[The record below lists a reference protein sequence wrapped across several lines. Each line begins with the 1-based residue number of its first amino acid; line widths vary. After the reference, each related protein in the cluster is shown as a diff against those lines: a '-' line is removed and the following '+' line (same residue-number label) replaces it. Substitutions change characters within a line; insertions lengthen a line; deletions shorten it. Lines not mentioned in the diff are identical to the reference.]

1 MAEQRLD
8 RRQIIKGAGTLSA
21 LGVLAAWTA
30 PLATQADGRRHDA
43 EEAPWTYTISID
55 SIANDTN
62 WIAFYGCG
70 TITPPQVEGG
80 GAFVHFDHSTPKP
93 RAIRASGTW
102 KARELLGFAPLGA
115 FGVLVAGV
123 LKMQVDLIALEGTLV
138 PPGEEQV
145 RIPASVQVVVNVH
158 NGGLETGVNEGVT
171 LTYPNGLT
179 FLPVSPPLGQTMFS
193 RVSRKGDGEGAT

>member
-1 MAEQRLD
+1 MAEQRID
-8 RRQIIKGAGTLSA
+8 RRHIIKGAGALSA
-21 LGVLAAWTA
+21 FGVLAAWA
-30 PLATQADGRRHDA
+30 GPLAAHADEGPDA
-43 EEAPWTYTISID
+43 EGAHWTYTIAID
-55 SIANDTN
+55 SIANDAN
-62 WIAFYGCG
+62 WIALYGCG
-70 TITPPQVEGG
+70 TITPSQVKGG
-80 GAFVHFDHSTPKP
+80 GTFVHFDHATPKP

-102 KARELLGFAPLGA
+102 KARALLGFAPRGA

-138 PPGEEQV
+138 PPGQKQA

-158 NGGLETGVNEGVT
+158 NGGLETGVTEGVT

-193 RVSRKGDGEGAT
+193 LISRKGDGAGAT